1 MRTLIFAL
9 CLALSGCATLEQHAR
24 EHPETTAAQTVF
36 VACRAAD
43 AYTTLRVL
51 AQGGKEM
58 NPFMAGFVHNI
69 PQFLLVQGLLTL
81 IAVWAE
87 DKLNPHVA
95 LGISVASCLPALH
108 NFGQIK

>member
-1 MRTLIFAL
+1 MRIILAL
-9 CLALSGCATLEQHAR
+9 CFVLSGCATLEQHAR

-81 IAVWAE
+81 AVLWAE
-87 DKLNPHVA
+87 DRVNPNVA

-108 NFGQIK
+108 NFGHIK

>member
-1 MRTLIFAL
+1 MRAIILAL
-9 CLALSGCATLEQHAR
+9 MLSGCATLEQHAR

-51 AQGGKEM
+51 AQGGKEL

-87 DKLNPHVA
+87 DKLNQHVA
-95 LGISVASCLPALH
+95 LGISIASCLPALH
-108 NFGQIK
+108 NLGQIK

>member
-1 MRTLIFAL
+1 MRAIIFAL
-9 CLALSGCATLEQHAR
+9 LLSGCATLEQHAR

-81 IAVWAE
+81 IVLWAE
-87 DKLNPHVA
+87 DKVHPHVA